1 MLKNKSNLK
10 VFSSSD
16 LLAKTLATE
25 ILNQLKKKK
34 KFVLGCPGGR
44 SLTKTYYYLG
54 RISYQKKIS
63 LKNLTIIMMDEYV
76 IKERRQ
82 YKVVN
87 PSSHF
92 SCTRFSKQVIQRL
105 LNFKKN
111 NKDKLQT
118 HQILFPNVQKP
129 SAYDSQIIKLG
140 GIDIFLLASGSSD
153 GHVAFNNLYAKRN
166 SKTHITKLSTN
177 TRSDNMK
184 TFPNF
189 KKISEVPQYGL
200 TVGLSTISKLSK
212 SAILVLTGKEK
223 SFAFQKIVESSK
235 FDKAW
240 PATIIFDCKKHK
252 IYVDQKA
259 IQNK

>member
-1 MLKNKSNLK
+1 MLKNKYLK

-16 LLAKTLATE
+16 QLAKTLAAE
-25 ILNQLKKKK
+25 ILNQLQRKK

-44 SLTKTYYYLG
+44 SLTKTYFYLG

-76 IKERRQ
+76 IKQKGQ
-82 YKVVN
+82 YKVVD
-87 PSSHF
+87 PLAHY

-111 NKDKLQT
+111 TNDKLQS

-129 SAYDSQIIKLG
+129 STFDSQIIKLG
-140 GIDIFLLASGSSD
+140 GVDIFLLASGSSD
-153 GHVAFNNLYAKRN
+153 GHVAFNNFNAKRN
-166 SKTHITKLSTN
+166 SKTHITKLSIQ

-189 KKISEVPQYGL
+189 KKISEVPHYGL

-212 SAILVLTGKEK
+212 SAILVLAGKEK
-223 SFAFQKIVESSK
+223 HIAFQKIIKKSK
-235 FDKAW
+235 FDNTW
-240 PATIIFDCKKHK
+240 PATVVFDCKNYK
-252 IYVDQKA
+252 IYADQKA
-259 IQNK
+259 TQNR

>member
-1 MLKNKSNLK
+1 MLKNRNNLK
-10 VFSSSD
+10 VFTSSG

-25 ILNQLKKKK
+25 ILSQLKHKK
-34 KFVLGCPGGR
+34 KFILGCPGGR

-76 IKERRQ
+76 IKEKKK

-111 NKDKLQT
+111 KKDKLQS
-118 HQILFPNVQKP
+118 HQILFPNVQEP
-129 SAYDSQIIKLG
+129 VAYDSQIKKLG

-166 SKTHITKLSTN
+166 SKTHITKLSKH
-177 TRSDNMK
+177 TRRDNMR
-184 TFPNF
+184 TFTKF
-189 KKISEVPQYGL
+189 KKMSEVPQYGL

-223 SFAFQKIVESSK
+223 SYALQKIVEASK

-240 PATIIFDCKKHK
+240 PATIIFDCKKYK